1 MYLCR
6 PEELIQPLNAQ
17 RWGAAGQEG
26 LGRGSLKKTEV
37 KQALEHG
44 DVGRAGQEGLCR
56 GSLQGRGPDQG
67 LEGAYVGRAGQEGP
81 LKSATAPPAPT
92 SSLRSGAGLA
102 ADAWEGNTRAAR
114 PLLDSTAYTSSSA
127 PAKAPEAPCSVQG
140 ALCGKPSSAYVNSRP
155 LVSDLPP
162 ASRLSLL
169 SGRPCVK
176 HAGAH
181 ATRWQAAHCLLRRSL
196 ADAERGSGGSHALRR
211 KSAALTWAA
220 LEEDQAGIPLLAV
233 DQLLC
238 RQRLARRVSGRQRHE
253 LVHLALAQAVC

>member
-1 MYLCR
+1 ML
-6 PEELIQPLNAQ
+6 PELDK
-17 RWGAAGQEG
+17 
-26 LGRGSLKKTEV
+26 GSL
-37 KQALEHG
+37 QARRSDPAIEHT
-44 DVGRAGQEGLCR
+44 DVGRAGQEGLCG
-56 GSLQGRGPDQG
+56 GSLQDTATKQG
-67 LEGAYVGRAGQEGP
+67 LERAYVGSAGQEGP

-102 ADAWEGNTRAAR
+102 ADAWAGNTRAAR

-140 ALCGKPSSAYVNSRP
+140 ALCGEPSSAYVNSRP

-196 ADAERGSGGSHALRR
+196 ADAERGSGGSHALHR

-238 RQRLARRVSGRQRHE
+238 RQRLARGVSGRQGHE
-253 LVHLALAQAVC
+253 LMHLALAQAVR